1 MFSLAD
7 SDFENDNN
15 LLEIFAELDDNDI
28 FICLKYWKKEE
39 DFVLSNLSEMIL
51 NRNIL
56 KIKVQKNC
64 FIESEIKEKEM
75 ELLKENNISS
85 EEVNYFIFTDK
96 VSNSTYNI
104 EKSNIN
110 ILMKNGDV
118 IDITSASDQ
127 FNIDALNKTVNK
139 HFLCYPNKI

>member
-1 MFSLAD
+1 M
-7 SDFENDNN
+7 
-15 LLEIFAELDDNDI
+15 
-28 FICLKYWKKEE
+28 
-39 DFVLSNLSEMIL
+39 LSNLSEMIL

-56 KIKVQKNC
+56 KIKVQKNS

-75 ELLKENNISS
+75 ELLKKNNISS

-96 VSNSTYNI
+96 VSNNTYNI
-104 EKSNIN
+104 DKSNIN